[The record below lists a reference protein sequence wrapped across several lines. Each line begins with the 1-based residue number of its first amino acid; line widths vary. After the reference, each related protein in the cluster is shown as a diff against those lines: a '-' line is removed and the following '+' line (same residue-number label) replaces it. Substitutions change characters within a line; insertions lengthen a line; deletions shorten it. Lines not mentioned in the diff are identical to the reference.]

1 MTGSRNTIIKF
12 GIFAVIMAVLSAF
25 LLMTFAELRT
35 GRTNDYSAILGN
47 ASRLENGDT
56 VRVAGVRVGTVKG
69 VNLEPDHTIRVDFD
83 ADTNIKL
90 TTGTKAAV
98 RYLNLTGDRYLE
110 LVDSPGST
118 RILPAGARIPLERT
132 LPALDLDLLLGGLK
146 PVIQG
151 LDPKDVNALTSA
163 LVQVFQG
170 QGDTLESL
178 MSRTS
183 SFSNAVADNDQVVE
197 QLIDNLRTVVGTLGD
212 NGKQFSTAVDR
223 FEKVITSFAQDR
235 DPIATSIESLSSG
248 TASLADLLNQAR
260 PPLTGT
266 INELN
271 RLAPLLD
278 QGKDR
283 MDVAIQRLP
292 GNYRKLARLGAYG
305 SFIQYYLCGVTMRVT
320 DLQGR
325 TAVFPWIKQTTGRC
339 SEPNA

>member
-1 MTGSRNTIIKF
+1 MTGSRSTLIKF
-12 GIFAVIMAVLSAF
+12 GVFAVIMAVLTVF
-25 LLMTFAELRT
+25 LFMTFAQVRT
-35 GRTNDYSAILGN
+35 GSANDYSAVLAN
-47 ASRLENGDT
+47 ASRLKKGDT
-56 VRVAGVRVGTVKG
+56 VRVAGIRVGTVNDVKLLADR
-69 VNLEPDHTIRVDFD
+69 NIQVDFD
-83 ADTNIKL
+83 ADKTVVL

-110 LVDSPGST
+110 LVDAPGST
-118 RILPAGARIPLERT
+118 RIMPPGSQIPLERT

-151 LDPKDVNALTSA
+151 LNPKDVNALTSA

-178 MSRTS
+178 MTKTS
-183 SFSNAVADNDQVVE
+183 SFSNTLADNNQVIE
-197 QLIDNLRTVVGTLGD
+197 QLIDNLHTVIAELGD
-212 NGKQFSTAVDR
+212 NGKEFSTAVDR
-223 FEKVITSFAQDR
+223 FEQVVTGFAKDR
-235 DPIATSIESLSSG
+235 DPIAASIDSLDSG
-248 TASLADLLNQAR
+248 TASIADLLNQAR

-266 INELN
+266 INELA
-271 RLAPLLD
+271 RVAPLLD

-325 TAVFPWIKQTTGRC
+325 TAVFPWIKQETGRC
-339 SEPNA
+339 TEP